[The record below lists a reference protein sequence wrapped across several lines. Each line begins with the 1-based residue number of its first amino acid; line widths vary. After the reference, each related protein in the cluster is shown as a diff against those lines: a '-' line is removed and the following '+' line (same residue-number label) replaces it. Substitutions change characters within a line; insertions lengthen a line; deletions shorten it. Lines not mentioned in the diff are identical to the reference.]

1 MSHMSKTYDLVVPL
15 GFACSCSQIL
25 RRAGLQLASFPWDWV
40 GTPPPSERCRL
51 ICNGFKD
58 WMNLEDLQ
66 WAGKN
71 DTFGHEEVRN
81 VRSGIFFMH
90 DFVQGT
96 PLEDQYPAV
105 MEKYTRRA
113 ARLDRLLKSSKS
125 VLLVTIDTPVSPAP
139 VSPEEG
145 RKSIEIMSEKYPNAK
160 FDFLIVN
167 LETGRSLENRTDET
181 PLPNVR
187 RIAFDFKGY
196 APGTPD
202 YGIEI
207 NMLSDLLKK
216 EYRVRDYRT
225 KEEIASFRKAR
236 NRKRNAK
243 LARKMAELGA
253 ATPLQYWLYRA
264 RRVFRKVLCHI
275 GPRAIA
281 ARLRQHKYAQ
291 IVLLGMNCDLPFR
304 FYRRWGFVDSSLF
317 AWANSK
323 DLATLTSALGKIDT
337 LADSKFEV
345 SERSRMWLNVDTGI
359 LFHGK
364 LNWEE
369 DTGTP
374 QQAELDK
381 DLADL
386 RERLRHLAEKLR
398 RNLSNEEET
407 LVVHRLSEEDA
418 TAPDL
423 AARLG
428 AFEDAISRLG
438 AKNWRLL
445 VVCCTS
451 DLAKM
456 PPSER
461 RIFRGVK
468 AFNPLAKVTSADL
481 GDPVGWNAVFTE
493 FAPSKIL
500 PKAHGF
506 KFE

>member
-1 MSHMSKTYDLVVPL
+1 MSKTYDLVVPL

-51 ICNGFKD
+51 ICTGFKD

-81 VRSGIFFMH
+81 VRTGLIIMH
-90 DFVQGT
+90 DFAQGVSI
-96 PLEDQYPAV
+96 EEQYPAIA
-105 MEKYTRRA
+105 EKYTRRI
-113 ARLDRLLKSSKS
+113 ARLDKLLKESKKI
-125 VLLVTIDTPVSPAP
+125 LLVHIDTPVSPRPLP
-139 VSPEEG
+139 VEDCQ
-145 RKSIEIMSEKYPNAK
+145 KAIETMAAKYPNAE
-160 FDFLIVN
+160 FNFLLLN
-167 LETGRSLENRTDET
+167 LEPGRSIENRVDET
-181 PLPNVR
+181 PLPGVR

-196 APGTPD
+196 APGTPA

-207 NMLSDLLKK
+207 NMIADLLER

-225 KEEIASFRKAR
+225 KEEIASFNKAR
-236 NRKRNAK
+236 NAKRRQK
-243 LARKMAELGA
+243 MERKMAELGA
-253 ATPLQYWLYRA
+253 TTPLQYWLYRA
-264 RRVFRKVLCHI
+264 RRVFRKVLCHV

-281 ARLRQHKYAQ
+281 ARLRRRKYAQ

-323 DLATLTSALGKIDT
+323 GLATLTSALGKIDT
-337 LADSKFEV
+337 LADGKFEV

-369 DTGTP
+369 GTGTP
-374 QQAELDK
+374 SQAELDK
-381 DLADL
+381 DLSDL

-398 RNLSNEEET
+398 RYLSNEEET

-418 TAPDL
+418 DAPDL
-423 AARLG
+423 AARLD
-428 AFEDAISRLG
+428 AFEDAIARLG

-445 VVCCTS
+445 VVCRAS

-456 PPSER
+456 PPSEHR
-461 RIFRGVK
+461 VFRGVK

-481 GDPVGWNAVFTE
+481 GDPVGWNAVFSE
-493 FAPSKIL
+493 FAPAKIL